1 MSIDLLGAISLHS
14 DEIREL
20 YLKYFEENGHKIFPS
35 SSLVPHGD
43 PTLLLTAAGMVQFKP
58 YFTGEA
64 VPPAKRLTTCQKCFR
79 TTDIESVGD
88 VSHLTFFEMLG
99 NFSIGDYFKKGAIE
113 FAWEFV
119 TKRLNI
125 PEEKLWITIFL
136 DDDEA
141 FGHWREIGVP
151 AERIVRHGEKDNYW
165 GPAGDSGPC
174 GPCSEIY
181 YDYGM
186 DIGCG
191 EPDCKAGCD
200 CDRFLEIWNLV
211 FMQYNQDVNGN
222 RIPLPKPNID
232 TGMGLERMAAV
243 MQDKLTCYD
252 TDVFT
257 TIIAKVAEMAG
268 RKYGQDEKTDR
279 AIRVVVEHARS
290 ISFLIGDGVMPGN
303 DGRGYV
309 LRRVLRRAAMFGKS
323 LGIDSPFISEVS
335 GYAIDKMAAA
345 YPDLAERRAF
355 ILNMIDSEEEKF
367 SQTLST
373 GLNQLDGIIEQALVN
388 LGETTKGMSGP
399 ISELGEAIC
408 QKLNPTSALI
418 SQLHN
423 CMSELNS
430 EQRES
435 IHQALMIQG
444 KEVFKLYDTFG
455 FPRELTAEVAADA
468 GLSVDIGGFEK
479 EMDKQ
484 RTRARA
490 SQKSKEIVASDVDYM
505 SIAQTQFVGYDTY
518 SSDSHIL
525 SISTDGNVQKS
536 ATKGEQ
542 VAIIL
547 DSTPFYAEKGGQVAD
562 IGIIAGKEGK
572 IVVEDVQ
579 WGKSAH
585 VIHLGKVIEGSV
597 SMGEPVTA
605 QVHEQRRL
613 DIERNHTAT
622 HLLHSALRQVL
633 GKHVHQTGSM
643 VAPARLRF
651 DFSHNLALTHDE
663 LIAVQRY
670 VNEQI
675 RFDLDVHVYDDMPI
689 ARAKAEGAIALFGE
703 KYGDSVR
710 MLKVGDP
717 AISIE
722 LCGGTHLDRT
732 GQIGLCLIISES
744 SVGAGMRRIEA
755 VTGRGAEI
763 LVERRFAALDGVT
776 QTLGSSIED
785 AGDKL
790 TAVLDETSA
799 LKKRLVQHEREQ
811 NRKGLA
817 DLIDNIVSVDGV
829 SVLAAKVEASNV
841 DGMRQIGDML
851 KARMGSGVIVLGAI
865 LADKPFFIAMVT
877 PNLIEKGIHA
887 GNIVK
892 KVAAATGGGGGGRP
906 DMGQAGGKD
915 KSKLDEALALVAGLV
930 KKG

>member
-1 MSIDLLGAISLHS
+1 
-14 DEIREL
+14 
-20 YLKYFEENGHKIFPS
+20 
-35 SSLVPHGD
+35 
-43 PTLLLTAAGMVQFKP
+43 
-58 YFTGEA
+58 
-64 VPPAKRLTTCQKCFR
+64 
-79 TTDIESVGD
+79 
-88 VSHLTFFEMLG
+88 
-99 NFSIGDYFKKGAIE
+99 
-113 FAWEFV
+113 
-119 TKRLNI
+119 
-125 PEEKLWITIFL
+125 
-136 DDDEA
+136 
-141 FGHWREIGVP
+141 
-151 AERIVRHGEKDNYW
+151 
-165 GPAGDSGPC
+165 
-174 GPCSEIY
+174 
-181 YDYGM
+181 
-186 DIGCG
+186 
-191 EPDCKAGCD
+191 
-200 CDRFLEIWNLV
+200 
-211 FMQYNQDVNGN
+211 
-222 RIPLPKPNID
+222 
-232 TGMGLERMAAV
+232 
-243 MQDKLTCYD
+243 
-252 TDVFT
+252 
-257 TIIAKVAEMAG
+257 
-268 RKYGQDEKTDR
+268 
-279 AIRVVVEHARS
+279 
-290 ISFLIGDGVMPGN
+290 
-303 DGRGYV
+303 
-309 LRRVLRRAAMFGKS
+309 
-323 LGIDSPFISEVS
+323 
-335 GYAIDKMAAA
+335 
-345 YPDLAERRAF
+345 
-355 ILNMIDSEEEKF
+355 MIDSEEEKF

>member
-1 MSIDLLGAISLHS
+1 MHS